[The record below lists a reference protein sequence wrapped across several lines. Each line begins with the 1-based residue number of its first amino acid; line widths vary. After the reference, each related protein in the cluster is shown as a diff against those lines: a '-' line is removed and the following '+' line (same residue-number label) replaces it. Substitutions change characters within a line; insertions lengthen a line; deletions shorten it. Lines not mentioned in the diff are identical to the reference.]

1 MKIISP
7 ENIVFPIYYLLGINE
22 NIVDQ
27 SEKITQQNKEE
38 VNPDILGNN
47 IIVRKARSVT
57 KILPLFSKTHNLITF
72 SC

>member
-22 NIVDQ
+22 NIVDE
-27 SEKITQQNKEE
+27 SEKITQHKEG